1 MKEYSI
7 TDYSTSM
14 SNGTDSTT
22 IHLFDNQK
30 PRGEIRFFHNETN
43 LKDAEIDS
51 NGKIILNM
59 EINRLGT
66 LLDIAQ
72 RERNLFL
79 FYADSK
85 RAGLRS
91 GRAKLGD
98 DSISIT

>member
-14 SNGTDSTT
+14 SNGTDSTS
-22 IHLFDNQK
+22 IHFYDNQK
-30 PRGEIRFFHNETN
+30 ARGEIRFFPNETDV
-43 LKDAEIDS
+43 KDAEIDA

-59 EINRLGT
+59 DINRLGT

-79 FYADSK
+79 FYADGK

-98 DSISIT
+98 DSISFT